1 VVDGI
6 TKACEELDIPITGGN
21 VSFYNETLG
30 EGVYPTPVL
39 GIVGL
44 LEDVHQTMF
53 PHFREPGRAVVLL
66 RASEAG
72 DLTDVESE
80 FGSSEYAKDVL
91 GAGWGFPPALELKR
105 EAALQKAIVEM
116 IQAGLVES
124 AHDCSEGGIAV
135 SLAESAFEKGIGLR
149 AGIPSAGLP
158 PEFVLFGED
167 ASRIVISCDQ
177 SRLPEIKELA
187 VKYGLSSQLIGETLD
202 GVFEIRLDGQ
212 VVVSATVSQLRQV
225 YEDALE
231 RTLKTDPDLVAA
243 D

>member
-1 VVDGI
+1 
-6 TKACEELDIPITGGN
+6 
-21 VSFYNETLG
+21 
-30 EGVYPTPVL
+30 
-39 GIVGL
+39 
-44 LEDVHQTMF
+44 
-53 PHFREPGRAVVLL
+53 
-66 RASEAG
+66 
-72 DLTDVESE
+72 
-80 FGSSEYAKDVL
+80 
-91 GAGWGFPPALELKR
+91 
-105 EAALQKAIVEM
+105 
-116 IQAGLVES
+116 VES

-135 SLAESAFEKGIGLR
+135 TLAESAFQQGIGLR
-149 AGIPSAGLP
+149 AELPSAGLP

-231 RTLKTDPDLVAA
+231 KTLKTDPELVAA